1 MTHNK
6 TFVLSDIH
14 GELEKFEEIMK
25 HWNPATMNLA
35 ILGDM
40 IDRGENSLKVVQ
52 KIMQFKKKYKDQV
65 VVLKGN
71 HEDMFLLFLEVQ
83 DYETGDWYFN
93 NGGNRTCVS
102 FVDDEYIFFK
112 SYEERARQM
121 LQRKDEIKFIRKLP
135 LYYEFGNV
143 LFVHAGI
150 SPLLDDWKETPRN
163 DFLWSRGCWN
173 FKNQT
178 GKIVVFGH
186 TITQFLHPDKRNDIW
201 ISKCGTYIDIDG
213 GAVFGGQL
221 NAIVIND
228 KGEILEKYKVA

>member
-1 MTHNK
+1 MKYNK
-6 TFVLSDIH
+6 TFVISDIH
-14 GELEKFEEIMK
+14 GEYEKFEELMK
-25 HWNPATMNLA
+25 HWNPETMNLA

-52 KIMQFKKKYKDQV
+52 KVMQLKKEYQDQV

-71 HEDMFLLFLEVQ
+71 HEDMLLLFLEVQ

-93 NGGNRTCVS
+93 NGGNRTCAS
-102 FVDDEYIFFK
+102 FVEDEYIFFK
-112 SYEERARQM
+112 SYEERARQV
-121 LQRKDEIKFIRKLP
+121 LQRKDEIKFIRELP
-135 LYYEFGNV
+135 MYYEFGDV

-150 SPLLDDWKETPRN
+150 NPILNDWKEIPRN

-201 ISKCGTYIDIDG
+201 ISECGTYVDIDG

-221 NAIVIND
+221 NAIIIND
-228 KGEILEKYKVA
+228 KGEILEKYKVL